1 MIALKAKIPLM
12 FHATFKPNITDGS
25 EEISLPICWGGGGG
39 GGAQKDIYIKYLPS
53 CSCLRVSVYWLL
65 TGLSAISNRN
75 DKIA

>member
-39 GGAQKDIYIKYLPS
+39 GGHKKTYILNIYLPV
-53 CSCLRVSVYWLL
+53 LVSEFQC
-65 TGLSAISNRN
+65 TGY
-75 DKIA
+75 